1 MYKNLEVKLLISH
14 KDVFTLRQTMER
26 PDFECYHYLDP
37 VPPAID
43 FHEHAFYEIFFFL
56 SGDVSYII
64 EGRTYQLRPG
74 DILLTNNRD
83 IHKPNIQRGKP
94 YERFVIW
101 IEPDFLARTNDMG
114 ADLTACFTDAS
125 AKQYKLIRPESNVLS
140 HLKSICEKMLRC
152 RDSQDFGSS
161 TLSYIYLVEF
171 LVYLNRAYFATSD
184 DIRKDVTENAK
195 INEVVCYI
203 NDHLSDDLTL
213 DRLADAC
220 YISKSHLA
228 HQFKTYTGLTLYQ
241 FIIKKRVT
249 VARNLI
255 RAGEPVMEACIKC
268 GFNDYSNFL
277 KAFKREFGRSP
288 KEFLKRF

>member
-1 MYKNLEVKLLISH
+1 M
-14 KDVFTLRQTMER
+14 RQTMER

-56 SGDVSYII
+56 SGDVSYVI

-74 DILLTNNRD
+74 DILLTDNRD
-83 IHKPNIQRGKP
+83 IHKPDIRRGKP

-101 IEPDFLARTNDMG
+101 IEPDFLTRTNDMG

-125 AKQYKLIRPESNVLS
+125 LKQYKLIRPESSVLS
-140 HLKSICEKMLRC
+140 HLKGICEKMLRC
-152 RDSQDFGSS
+152 RDSQEFGSS

-171 LVYLNRAYFATSD
+171 LVYLNRAYFATSE
-184 DIRKDVTENAK
+184 DIRKDVTENEK
-195 INEVVCYI
+195 INEVVSYI
-203 NDHLSDDLTL
+203 NDHLADDLTL

-255 RAGEPVMEACIKC
+255 REGEPVMEACTKC

-288 KEFLKRF
+288 KEFLKRP